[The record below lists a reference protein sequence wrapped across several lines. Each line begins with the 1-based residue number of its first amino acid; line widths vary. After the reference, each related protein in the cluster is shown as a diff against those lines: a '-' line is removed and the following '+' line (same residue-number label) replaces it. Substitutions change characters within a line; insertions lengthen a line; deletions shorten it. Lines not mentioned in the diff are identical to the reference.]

1 MEAQLI
7 THSGVFRHRSRREA
21 ELHELQRCVEDETR
35 RHEAQLSEVRI
46 KHSAAIDSLQEQL
59 DNSKRVRLR
68 FRISSHNKKHVNAI
82 CL

>member
-1 MEAQLI
+1 M
-7 THSGVFRHRSRREA
+7 RHRSRREA

-46 KHSAAIDSLQEQL
+46 NHSAAIEGLQEQL

-68 FRISSHNKKHVNAI
+68 CEISSRSNRHVSVV